1 MNTKISGLYLYNVQ
15 HPKFILA
22 RFSSI
27 GDIVMTAPVVQA
39 LRSHFGV
46 EAQIDFITLNKF
58 KGAAQLISG
67 IDTIYTVE
75 KRAIEVAPQLK
86 SNGYNYLVDL
96 HSNIR
101 SRALARA
108 LKIDTLRVKKHNNK
122 RLALVL
128 GLNKKPI
135 ENFVDRSLKTLE
147 SLSVSYDSK
156 NPWGEI
162 NCSKPSQEI
171 PEKYISVAAGATY
184 EGKQIPQQILEEVI
198 DSLDNQFVIVG
209 GSDMEKIGS
218 SLEKKSPNKVTNL
231 CGAINLS
238 ETAYVMT
245 KCKVALG
252 GDTGAMHIA
261 TAVGAKLVS
270 VWGCTRPSLGL
281 APWKANPKSLI
292 LEPQNRGNK
301 PCSRHGDKCRYKRL
315 GASLCITDI
324 SSEYIVDAIKSLL
337 K

>member
-1 MNTKISGLYLYNVQ
+1 MQ

-27 GDIVMTAPVVQA
+27 GDIVMAAPVVQA
-39 LRSHFGV
+39 LRSHFGA

-58 KGAAQLISG
+58 KGAVELISG
-67 IDTIYTVE
+67 IDAIYTVE
-75 KRAIEVAPQLK
+75 KRALEVAPQLK
-86 SNGYNYLVDL
+86 SNGYTYLVDL

-101 SRALARA
+101 SRELARA
-108 LKIDTLRVKKHNNK
+108 LNIETLRVKKHNNK

-128 GLNKKPI
+128 GLNKNPI
-135 ENFVDRSLKTLE
+135 EHFVKRSLKTLE
-147 SLSVSYDSK
+147 PLSISYDSS
-156 NPWGEI
+156 NPWGDI
-162 NCSKPSQEI
+162 KCSKPSQQL
-171 PEKYISVAAGATY
+171 PEKYISVASGATY
-184 EGKQIPQQILEEVI
+184 EGKKIPQQTLEEVI
-198 DSLDNQFVIVG
+198 RSVDLKFVIVG
-209 GSDMEKIGS
+209 GRN
-218 SLEKKSPNKVTNL
+218 LEELGLLLEGKFPNKITNL

-238 ETAYVMT
+238 ETAYVM
-245 KCKVALG
+245 KNCEVALG

-281 APWKANPKSLI
+281 APWKPNPKSII
-292 LEPQNRGNK
+292 LQPQNRGNS

-315 GASLCITDI
+315 GASLCIMDV
-324 SSEYIVDAIKSLL
+324 SPEAIVDAIRSLL

>member
-1 MNTKISGLYLYNVQ
+1 MQ

-27 GDIVMTAPVVQA
+27 GDIVMAAPVVQA
-39 LRSHFGV
+39 LRSHFGA

-67 IDTIYTVE
+67 INTIYTVE
-75 KRAIEVAPQLK
+75 KRAIEIVPQLK
-86 SNGYNYLVDL
+86 SIGYNYFIDL

-101 SRALARA
+101 SRTLARA
-108 LKIDTLRVKKHNNK
+108 LNIETLRGKKHNNR

-128 GLNKKPI
+128 GLNKNPI
-135 ENFVDRSLKTLE
+135 EHFVERSLKTLDP
-147 SLSVSYDSK
+147 LSVSFDSS
-156 NPWGEI
+156 NPWGDI
-162 NCSKPSQEI
+162 KCTKPSYNL
-171 PEKYISVAAGATY
+171 PENYISVAAGATY
-184 EGKQIPQQILEEVI
+184 AGKQIPQQSLEEVI
-198 DSLDNQFVIVG
+198 SSVDSKFVIVG
-209 GSDMEKIGS
+209 GRDMEELGS
-218 SLEKKSPNKVTNL
+218 SLEKKFSNKVTNF
-231 CGAINLS
+231 CGKINLS
-238 ETAYVMT
+238 ETAYVMQN
-245 KCKVALG
+245 CDVALG

-261 TAVGAKLVS
+261 TAVGANLVS

-292 LEPQNRGNK
+292 LEPQNRGIR

-315 GASLCITDI
+315 GASLCITDVSPEAI
-324 SSEYIVDAIKSLL
+324 SGAIRSLL